1 MLSQQE
7 SQQDES
13 ARQQDEAAEELSD
26 LLDLAAG
33 APVGVETRRLRSM
46 LQQVGGDAPNEGEDD
61 SEEDTNIPDDHEP
74 EADGMEEDDVDEN
87 ADDDDLLQFLE
98 DDHDSDDFAS
108 IPSEGESG
116 DENDSVVMADVDTTL
131 AKSQRAADQPRTV
144 LVSSDDL

>member
-33 APVGVETRRLRSM
+33 APVGVETRRTSGLRSM
-46 LQQVGGDAPNEGEDD
+46 LQQLGGDAPNEGEDD

-74 EADGMEEDDVDEN
+74 EADSMEEDDVDEN

-108 IPSEGESG
+108 IPSE
-116 DENDSVVMADVDTTL
+116 DENDSVVMEDVDTTL

-144 LVSSDDL
+144 SVSSDDL